1 MTERYPFIPY
11 QRERLEPG
19 EMARRAAQFQ
29 EAMAN
34 RRSLR
39 EFSSDPVPKEL
50 IETAIRVAG
59 GAPSGANRQPWT
71 FVLIDDP
78 ALKSAIRNAAE
89 AEERQNY
96 EGGRF
101 PPEWLEALAPLGT
114 FWHKSFLETAPWLVV
129 VFRQDQNRAADG
141 STEKNYYVSESVGI
155 ACGFF
160 IAAIHQMGL
169 ATLTHTP
176 SPMGFLRE
184 LLNRPVQEKP
194 YLLLPIGFPAEGA
207 VVPDISRKSLD
218 EIVQWN
224 AGS

>member
-11 QRERLEPG
+11 VRERLDPD
-19 EMARRAAQFQ
+19 EMARRAAQFE
-29 EAMAN
+29 EAMSS

-39 EFSSDPVPKEL
+39 EFSADPVPRHL
-50 IETAIRVAG
+50 IESAVRVAG
-59 GAPSGANRQPWT
+59 HAPSGANRQPWT

-78 ALKSAIRNAAE
+78 ALKRIIREAAE

-114 FWHKSFLETAPWLVV
+114 FWEKPFLETAPWLVV
-129 VFRQDQNRAADG
+129 VFRQDQGRTADG

-184 LLNRPVQEKP
+184 LLKRPANEKP
-194 YLLLPIGFPAEGA
+194 YILFPVGFPASGA
-207 VVPDISRKSLD
+207 VVPDITRKPFD

-224 AGS
+224 AG